1 MSVAD
6 LTALLLAGA
15 PVPADLPPAPAAPRL
30 QAETIEVPEF
40 SAAAPAPAGP
50 AEPVEPAP
58 SAGQD
63 QPTAD
68 TTPTDTTTADI
79 VVVSNPPAPPGDPLV
94 EINQESFEAT
104 QAVDEAVVEP
114 IARTYEKVLPK
125 EIRSGLRNFFRN
137 LASPVIFLNFML
149 QLKPEK
155 AFETLARFTLNSTV
169 GIGGLMDVAKK
180 KPFYLPY
187 RPNGFANTLGYY
199 GVEPGPYF
207 YLPLIGST
215 TLRDA
220 LGGIVDGSVMPLAV
234 GAPFNDPKYTLPR
247 GAIRSID
254 YRVEFDE
261 QIQALQDDVDPY
273 TTQRE
278 GYLAARQAEIDA
290 LRGVHSNANA
300 VAGSAVPGRHGAAA
314 APLTPGERAAAVPG
328 RQGAAAGPL
337 VPSEHPAPSPEPE
350 TSPPAPDPT
359 PEAERRD

>member
-1 MSVAD
+1 
-6 LTALLLAGA
+6 LLLAGA
-15 PVPADLPPAPAAPRL
+15 PVPADPPPAVVLPRL
-30 QAETIEVPEF
+30 QAERIEVPEF
-40 SAAAPAPAGP
+40 SAADAGP
-50 AEPVEPAP
+50 ATTAEPPAEPPAQSP
-58 SAGQD
+58 PG
-63 QPTAD
+63 AD
-68 TTPTDTTTADI
+68 TATADI
-79 VVVSNPPAPPGDPLV
+79 VVVSNPPPPPGDPLV

-104 QAVDEAVVEP
+104 QAVDVAVVEP
-114 IARTYEKVLPK
+114 IAKTYEEVLPK
-125 EIRSGLRNFFRN
+125 EVRAGLRNFFRN
-137 LASPVIFLNFML
+137 LASPVIFINFML
-149 QLKPEK
+149 QLKPAK

-261 QIQALQDDVDPY
+261 QIKALQDDVDPY

-290 LRGVHSNANA
+290 LRGVRSDAAA
-300 VAGSAVPGRHGAAA
+300 VAGKAVPGRHGAVAAPVTPAEADPSVPGRHGAAA
-314 APLTPGERAAAVPG
+314 E
-328 RQGAAAGPL
+328 PL
-337 VPSEHPAPSPEPE
+337 VPDEQSPAP
-350 TSPPAPDPT
+350 PP
-359 PEAERRD
+359 PEAVPSGSIPQPERQD

>member
-1 MSVAD
+1 M
-6 LTALLLAGA
+6 
-15 PVPADLPPAPAAPRL
+15 
-30 QAETIEVPEF
+30 
-40 SAAAPAPAGP
+40 
-50 AEPVEPAP
+50 
-58 SAGQD
+58 
-63 QPTAD
+63 
-68 TTPTDTTTADI
+68 
-79 VVVSNPPAPPGDPLV
+79 
-94 EINQESFEAT
+94 
-104 QAVDEAVVEP
+104 
-114 IARTYEKVLPK
+114 
-125 EIRSGLRNFFRN
+125 
-137 LASPVIFLNFML
+137 IFLNFML
-149 QLKPEK
+149 QLKPAK

-169 GIGGLMDVAKK
+169 GVGGLMDVAKK

-247 GAIRSID
+247 GAIRSLD

-300 VAGSAVPGRHGAAA
+300 AAGSAVPGRHGAAA
-314 APLTPGERAAAVPG
+314 APVTPGERAAAVPG
-328 RQGAAAGPL
+328 RQGAAAGP
-337 VPSEHPAPSPEPE
+337 VTPEEQSAPSPESE
-350 TSPPAPDPT
+350 TPPSDPT